1 MRGERRDEPG
11 RRIELEQRA
20 TLTNSD
26 GYVFEIVIRDLSR
39 AGFRIEHG
47 GEDLEV
53 DETVTITSTRGAL
66 AAGQIKWTTD
76 TEAGG
81 VFVDLP
87 EVRD

>member
-1 MRGERRDEPG
+1 MRGERREERG
-11 RRIELEQRA
+11 RRIELQQRA
-20 TLTNSD
+20 RLTNSD
-26 GYVFEIVIRDLSR
+26 GYVTEIIIKDLSR

-53 DETVTITSTRGAL
+53 GETVTITSMRGAL

-76 TEAGG
+76 SEAGG

-87 EVRD
+87 EVPD